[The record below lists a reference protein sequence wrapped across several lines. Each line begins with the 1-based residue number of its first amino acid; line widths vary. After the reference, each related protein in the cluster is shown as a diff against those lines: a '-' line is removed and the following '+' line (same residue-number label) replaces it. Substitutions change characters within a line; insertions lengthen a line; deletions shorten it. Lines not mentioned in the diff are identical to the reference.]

1 MTFILHFKIFTI
13 YYTMF
18 CIFRRDLEIKILLCI
33 SLHCGE
39 HGHCLD
45 RASPAN
51 TFPAAVE
58 ICSMASLLLNL
69 HKLSSNDTIYSNL
82 NNNTV
87 AGSLRKW
94 TGSLVLKLSY
104 DSSSALFL

>member
-1 MTFILHFKIFTI
+1 
-13 YYTMF
+13 MF

-39 HGHCLD
+39 HGHCLA

-58 ICSMASLLLNL
+58 NL
-69 HKLSSNDTIYSNL
+69 
-82 NNNTV
+82 
-87 AGSLRKW
+87 
-94 TGSLVLKLSY
+94 
-104 DSSSALFL
+104 